1 MLAVVATQNS
11 YCARN
16 IEVWFET
23 DSAWHMFKDPE
34 IGQIWKCNIYSL
46 LSHPYPSPPEG
57 EDFSNELPS
66 SSSSLS
72 LPSTPSL
79 SSSSPSS
86 PDLPHSPVVP
96 HPESPLSP
104 VTHGNLRLEVAAPH
118 YHEDQLQVKVYWKM
132 SHHGELFYCA
142 NQKDGRKIMCIEGFI
157 TALIIMMIIIIAS
170 IYIAAF
176 VGLKDYM

>member
-1 MLAVVATQNS
+1 MLHNRFHTSIIQNMCFSHVGCCS
-11 YCARN
+11 YAEQLLCAK
-16 IEVWFET
+16 
-23 DSAWHMFKDPE
+23 MFKCGLKLIPRDTCLKILKLDKFE
-34 IGQIWKCNIYSL
+34 NVTFI
-46 LSHPYPSPPEG
+46 LSSPIAPSPPLPSPPEG

-132 SHHGELFYCA
+132 SHHGELF
-142 NQKDGRKIMCIEGFI
+142 
-157 TALIIMMIIIIAS
+157 
-170 IYIAAF
+170 
-176 VGLKDYM
+176 